1 MATLSCEG
9 FVSRIRGVTDG
20 QAAPARSGA
29 GAERSAARP
38 RNRAMT
44 APSAT
49 RTSPARAMD
58 PTAAPGATSTST
70 NDTPGHQSRARNGAG
85 TVQSR
90 VSVGM
95 VGQYPFGCRPNPGRY
110 RRGVDHAAAL
120 LEHNA
125 LLVEATTAVD
135 PELAVPT
142 CPGWTV
148 RNLLT
153 HVGRGD
159 RWAAEIV
166 RTGRPVELRSVPDGK
181 PPAEP
186 GEWLAASP
194 RLLLDAVAVD
204 PAKPVW
210 TFLGP
215 RPAAWWIRRRLH
227 ESTVH
232 WADAVLAAGSHPELA
247 PAVAVDGLSEW
258 LDLVTSREAGSP
270 LDPGTTLHLHATDGS
285 GGEWMITEEGW
296 APGHGKGTA
305 AVRGSASDLLLA
317 TLRRIPADRV
327 EVLGDPDVYTRWLER
342 TSF

>member
-1 MATLSCEG
+1 MTTLSCEG
-9 FVSRIRGVTDG
+9 FVSPVRGVTGG
-20 QAAPARSGA
+20 QAARARSGA
-29 GAERSAARP
+29 GAVRLRSRAA
-38 RNRAMT
+38 T
-44 APSAT
+44 APRAT
-49 RTSPARAMD
+49 RTSPARAID
-58 PTAAPGATSTST
+58 PVAASGARRTRT
-70 NDTPGHQSRARNGAG
+70 NDTPGHHSRARNGSG

-90 VSVGM
+90 FSVGM
-95 VGQYPFGCRPNPGRY
+95 TGQYPFGWAPNRAGY

-125 LLVEATTAVD
+125 LLIDATADVD
-135 PELAVPT
+135 PELTVPS

-166 RTGRPVELRSVPDGK
+166 RTGDFLEHRATPDGR
-181 PPAEP
+181 PPADARD
-186 GEWLAASP
+186 WLAASP
-194 RLLLDAVAVD
+194 RLLLDAIAAD

-232 WADAVLAAGSHPELA
+232 WADAVLAAGGRPELA
-247 PAVAVDGLSEW
+247 PDVAVDGLSEW

-285 GGEWMITEEGW
+285 GGEWMITEDGW

-305 AVRGSASDLLLA
+305 AVRGSANDLLLA

-327 EVLGDPDVYTRWLER
+327 EVLGDPAVYTRWLER
-342 TSF
+342 TAF